1 MRSAKEGEKE
11 CPRSELVKT
20 KTLKARCAVLREN
33 ALATVSSAI
42 WERRNFTKSLP
53 LRKRKSRK
61 PLEKEA
67 ETNQRKAHE
76 VVSFFLCKKGRER
89 KKRAKIAR
97 KGTKEGENGN
107 NEVNLC
113 RKMENVR

>member
-42 WERRNFTKSLP
+42 
-53 LRKRKSRK
+53 
-61 PLEKEA
+61 
-67 ETNQRKAHE
+67 
-76 VVSFFLCKKGRER
+76 
-89 KKRAKIAR
+89 
-97 KGTKEGENGN
+97 
-107 NEVNLC
+107 
-113 RKMENVR
+113 